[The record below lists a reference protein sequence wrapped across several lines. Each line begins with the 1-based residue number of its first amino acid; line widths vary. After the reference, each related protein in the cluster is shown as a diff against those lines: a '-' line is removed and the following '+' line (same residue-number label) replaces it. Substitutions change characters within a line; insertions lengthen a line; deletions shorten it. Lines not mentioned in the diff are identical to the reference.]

1 MPGTAQGVDLRSMDQ
16 EFETGPVA
24 EPGASRAGRARP
36 FLRDLSGT
44 LLPALAIAVL
54 MHLFLAQSTIVYG
67 QSMEPN
73 YSTDQ
78 RLIIEKVSYHFR
90 TPQRGD
96 VVVLRDPNGGPIP
109 LIKRVIAL
117 PGERVTVGQGRVYID
132 GLRLDEPYVT
142 QATDGPSRS
151 WVVPPLEVFV
161 MGDNR
166 GNSRD
171 SRYFGAVPMDSI
183 LGHAVFR
190 YWPLNELGLSR

>member
-1 MPGTAQGVDLRSMDQ
+1 MDQ
-16 EFETGPVA
+16 EFQTSPETAV
-24 EPGASRAGRARP
+24 EPRAVRAKP

-54 MHLFLAQSTIVYG
+54 MHLFLAQSTIVFG

-78 RLIIEKVSYHFR
+78 RLIIEKVTYHFR

-96 VVVLRDPNGGPIP
+96 VVVLRDPSGGPIP
-109 LIKRVIAL
+109 LIKRVVGL
-117 PGERVTVGQGRVYID
+117 PGERVTIGQGRVYID
-132 GLRLDEPYVT
+132 GELLDEPYVT
-142 QATDGPSRS
+142 EPTAGQTRS
-151 WVVPPLEVFV
+151 WTIPPLEVFV

-166 GNSRD
+166 NNSRD

-183 LGHAVFR
+183 LGHAIFR
-190 YWPLNELGLSR
+190 YWPLSELGLSR